1 MDCRDRPLS
10 IRQECLAGMRD
21 ILPLVIGAIPFGI
34 IFGTLSAGSGL
45 SAMGAMA
52 MSIFVFAGSSQ
63 FIALGLLAAGT
74 ALPLIVLTTLVV
86 NLRHLLYSISLMP
99 HVHHLP
105 PRWKAL
111 MAFWLT
117 DEGFAVAIARYNQSV
132 SHQQTHWY
140 VLGADL
146 LMYGNWIACTALGL
160 TVGQLIPNPAAIG
173 LDFAM
178 SATFI
183 GMTLPYLTTRP
194 MRLSVAVAGIVS
206 LLAHGLPHQLGLLS
220 AAIAGLVAAAL
231 ADRPTA
237 AQPPQP

>member
-1 MDCRDRPLS
+1 MMDSHRPLS
-10 IRQECLAGMRD
+10 IRQEYLAGMRD
-21 ILPLVIGAIPFGI
+21 IVPLVIGAIPFGI
-34 IFGTLSAGSGL
+34 IFGTLSASSGL
-45 SAMGAMA
+45 SAMGTMA

-63 FIALGLLAAGT
+63 FIALGLLTAGT
-74 ALPLIVLTTLVV
+74 AVPLIVLTTVVV

-105 PRWKAL
+105 PHWKAAI
-111 MAFWLT
+111 AFWLT
-117 DEGFAVAIARYNQSV
+117 DEGFAVAIARYNQPI
-132 SHQQTHWY
+132 SHERTHWY

-146 LMYGNWIACTALGL
+146 LMYGTWTGCTALGL

-194 MRLSVAVAGIVS
+194 MLLSVAVAGLVS
-206 LLAHGLPHQLGLLS
+206 VLAHGLPHQLGLLL
-220 AAIAGLVAAAL
+220 AAIAGLITAAI

-237 AQPPQP
+237 AQAPKP

>member
-1 MDCRDRPLS
+1 MMDSHRPLS
-10 IRQECLAGMRD
+10 VRQECLAGMRD

-34 IFGTLSAGSGL
+34 IFGTLSSNSGL

-74 ALPLIVLTTLVV
+74 AWPLIVLTTVVV

-99 HVHHLP
+99 YVRHLP
-105 PRWKAL
+105 PRWKAAI
-111 MAFWLT
+111 AFWLT
-117 DEGFAVAIARYNQSV
+117 DEGFAVAIARYNQPIC
-132 SHQQTHWY
+132 HTQTHWY
-140 VLGADL
+140 VLGADV
-146 LMYGNWIACTALGL
+146 LMYGNWILCTALGL
-160 TVGQLIPNPAAIG
+160 TLGQLIPNPSAIG

-194 MRLSVAVAGIVS
+194 MGLSVAVAGLVSIV
-206 LLAHGLPHQLGLLS
+206 AYGLPHQLGLLL
-220 AAIAGLVAAAL
+220 AAIAGLLTAAIT
-231 ADRPTA
+231 DRPTA
-237 AQPPQP
+237 TQQPKP